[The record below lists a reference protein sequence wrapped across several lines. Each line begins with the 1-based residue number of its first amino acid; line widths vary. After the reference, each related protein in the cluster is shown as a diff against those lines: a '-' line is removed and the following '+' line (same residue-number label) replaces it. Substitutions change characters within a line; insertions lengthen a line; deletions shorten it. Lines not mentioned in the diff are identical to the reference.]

1 MNEDYELN
9 IKKIYIIDDDLEF
22 AKGLSD
28 YFEDSG
34 YKVIIISDEFKGL
47 ELIDEQLPDIVFLD
61 LGLKS
66 VNGIHILNQIKN
78 KYKFLPVIIISGTDV
93 MHEAVEAIKQGADDF
108 ISKPIFE
115 LRELE
120 ICVEKAFA
128 KNILQNELENYK
140 INLENMIDIRTRE
153 LNKKTWDL
161 ELANKSL
168 IEEIEKRKTAEE
180 YIKRGSLNIINALED
195 ERKRLSFDLHDSI
208 GQKLTYAKINL
219 EMYIKELTQDKT
231 KIINAIE
238 SITQMGEEIRMIIKS
253 LYPQSID
260 KYPLIDNLTTLINN
274 FEKLSNVKY
283 SFQINGQ
290 EININPKMKLS
301 IYRIFQE
308 ALNNINKHSSAKEVK
323 IIIDL
328 SDSQFYAAI
337 SDNGIGYRIDQSISE
352 QLGTGL
358 FSMNERAKQLNGQ
371 VQFSSVLG
379 KGSTIIIEIPFKS
392 L

>member
-379 KGSTIIIEIPFKS
+379 KGSTIIIEIPFKR